1 MSRRILIVSVS
12 IALGIA
18 ATGCA
23 SSELASVA
31 PASTAA
37 ASTPRPAE
45 PRFNA
50 AGELLPPKDYRTWTF
65 LTSGFSM
72 AYGPAAQAMAESGMR
87 VLDNVY
93 VQREAYDS
101 FLQTGVWPEG
111 TLFVLEL
118 RAAEGT
124 GSIVTAGHF
133 QTDIVGIE
141 AALKD
146 TRRFAGGWGYFEFE
160 ADENGPS
167 RPAAALPT
175 TASCYTCHAK
185 NGAVENTFTQFY
197 PTLFPVARRKG
208 TVRADF
214 VGIPPTSSELVARIA
229 TEGWEAG
236 ERLLAH
242 STERWPKAN
251 VLRERSLNIAG
262 YRLLQA
268 GKKAEALS
276 VLAEV
281 TNRYPQSVNAWDSLS
296 EAQEAAGRNPEA
308 LAAVDRALGLL
319 GKDASLNPNLRER
332 LERGL
337 RERRTRL
344 TRPGPDPK
352 SSGQ

>member
-1 MSRRILIVSVS
+1 MSRRILIVSTS

-23 SSELASVA
+23 SSEPTSVA

-37 ASTPRPAE
+37 ASAPRPVE

-93 VQREAYDS
+93 VQREAHDS
-101 FLQTGVWPEG
+101 FLQSGVWPEG

-118 RAAEGT
+118 RTAEGT

-146 TRRFAGGWGYFEFE
+146 THRFAGGWGYFEFE

-167 RPAAALPT
+167 RPAAALPA
-175 TASCYTCHAK
+175 TASCYSCHAK

-197 PTLFPVARRKG
+197 PTLFPIARRKG
-208 TVRADF
+208 TVR
-214 VGIPPTSSELVARIA
+214 LVARIA
-229 TEGWEAG
+229 AEGWEAS

-242 STERWPKAN
+242 VAERWPKAN
-251 VLRERSLNIAG
+251 VLRERSLNTTG

-268 GKKAEALS
+268 GKKAEAIS
-276 VLAEV
+276 VLEV
-281 TNRYPQSVNAWDSLS
+281 LTNRYPQSVNAWDSLS

-319 GKDASLNPNLRER
+319 AKDESLNPNLRER

-337 RERRTRL
+337 LERRTRL